1 MLIPIGQAETLREG
15 TELLIVGFGPIV
27 MRGIQVA
34 ERLEAAGWSVGV
46 VDARFAKPLD
56 ARLITESARGK
67 RLVVTLEE
75 SAAAGGFGG
84 AVTQVLEAARLTDD
98 GLRQVSVLP
107 IGIPADRFVDH
118 GSVIDLRRAIRL
130 DADGIQAQVL
140 ETLARMG
147 VHPEQ
152 PVVAAAARTA

>member
-1 MLIPIGQAETLREG
+1 M
-15 TELLIVGFGPIV
+15 
-27 MRGIQVA
+27 
-34 ERLEAAGWSVGV
+34 
-46 VDARFAKPLD
+46 
-56 ARLITESARGK
+56 
-67 RLVVTLEE
+67 TLEE